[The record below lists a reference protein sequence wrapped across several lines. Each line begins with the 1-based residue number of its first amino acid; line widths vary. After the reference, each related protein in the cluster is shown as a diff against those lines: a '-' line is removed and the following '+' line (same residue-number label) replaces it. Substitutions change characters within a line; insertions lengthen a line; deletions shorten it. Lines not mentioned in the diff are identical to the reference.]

1 MKIDITILAY
11 NEERIIAYAIRHYQ
25 TFARRIVV
33 YDGRSTDRT
42 REIARA
48 MGAEVVDWDTGD
60 CLNDQMAL
68 DLKNTC
74 WKGSDADWVGLF
86 DADEL
91 FYCPRGVEETLA
103 AYEAQGLAMVRPYG
117 WNMISDDWPTT
128 SGQIYDEIQH
138 GARYDSLWGY
148 GKPVF
153 FRPALVRETGFNVG
167 AHDSKTVLVDGTRLP
182 SIVERPFSNPPA
194 YLLHYKWIGP
204 TGAIVE
210 QLRVQR
216 SRLSADNVAKHWGDY
231 QEPIAFEHQARAD
244 IRARLELVIKPP
256 SKLRVAVAVSGQIR
270 SFEKNAVALEAMFKE
285 AAGPGAQVDWFGAL
299 WREDAEWA
307 TRWPWTSVAILQP
320 QRNPEIKGLPM
331 YYPGSVSEPEQRMWQ
346 QWQGYL
352 VVGGLVRLAEEARGN
367 LRYDWVVRCRPDL
380 QVVRPMEALSTLAP
394 DGIYAPSHDN
404 WNGINDRF
412 AFGPSVLMEHYFKLG
427 ASVYQYFA
435 QPKPLTRPD
444 SRNPEGILR
453 RYLERLGIPRRH
465 TRAVFNTLRV
475 NGELITP
482 TWRGDREDYLPMRMD
497 AAPALRLMN
506 PRVAAFKGL
515 VTPVTHFKVTRE
527 GFPEAVTAP

>member
-1 MKIDITILAY
+1 MKIDIVILAY

-25 TFARRIVV
+25 TFARRIRV

-60 CLNDQMAL
+60 RLNDQMAL
-68 DLKNTC
+68 ELKNSC
-74 WKGSDADWVGLF
+74 WKGSDADWVGML

-91 FYCPRGVEETLA
+91 LYFPAGVEATIA

-117 WNMISDDWPTT
+117 WNMLSETFPTGP
-128 SGQIYDEIQH
+128 GQIYDEIRH

-153 FRPALVRETGFNVG
+153 FRPSLVRETGFNVG

-182 SIVERPFSNPPA
+182 SIVERPFSNPTA
-194 YLLHYKWIGP
+194 YLLHFKWIGP

-216 SRLSADNVAKHWGDY
+216 SRLSADNIAKHWGDY
-231 QEPIAFEHQARAD
+231 QEAAAFEHQARAD
-244 IRARLELVIKPP
+244 IRERLELVIKPAAR
-256 SKLRVAVAVSGQIR
+256 LRVAVAVSGQIR
-270 SFEKNAVALEAMFKE
+270 SFAKNAAGLDAMFKA

-299 WREDAEWA
+299 WREDVAWAEM
-307 TRWPWTSVAILQP
+307 WPWTSVAILHP
-320 QRNPEIKGLPM
+320 QRNPEIKGLPIF
-331 YYPGSVSEPEQRMWQ
+331 YPGNRAESEQMIWQ

-352 VVGGLVRLAEEARGN
+352 VVGSLVRLAEEAQGN
-367 LRYDWVVRCRPDL
+367 LCYDWVIRCRPDL
-380 QVVRPMEALSTLAP
+380 QVVRPMEALSTLTP

-412 AFGPSVLMEHYFKLG
+412 AFGPSLLMEQYFKLG
-427 ASVYQYFA
+427 TTVYQYFA

-453 RYLERLGIPRRH
+453 RHLERLGIPRRF

-475 NGELITP
+475 NGELIAP
-482 TWRGDREDYLPMRMD
+482 TWRGDREDYLPMRID
-497 AAPALRLMN
+497 AAPQLRLMN